1 MGNNRIVIFGAAGFI
16 GYHLALAL
24 AKNEQCEVVLVD
36 NFVRSEFDSELK
48 TLISSANCKF
58 IEADAR
64 DAQLLEELIKPGDV
78 VYNLVAFN
86 GTDNFYEV
94 PSDVISHSALT
105 GINIA
110 RVCATKK
117 VKKYYYFGSSESYA
131 GGIENSWVPLPTP
144 EKVPFVISDPS
155 NPRWSYAISKQ
166 IGEMACYANGSQY
179 GLDFLIFRI
188 HNIYGPRMGFDHVVP
203 DLIRKFAKGDG
214 TVLGPDQTRSFLYI
228 DDAIKLI
235 LELSIKSEA
244 GDMTETLI
252 NIGSDSEVRIQE
264 IADILKSLINP
275 ALELVSQEAPAG
287 SVARRK
293 PDLTLLRKYLSFN
306 PLSITEGL
314 VRTKQD
320 YFQNNRF

>member
-1 MGNNRIVIFGAAGFI
+1 LGNNRIVIFGAAGFI

-36 NFVRSEFDSELK
+36 NFVRSEFDSEFK
-48 TLISSANCKF
+48 TLISRANCKF

-203 DLIRKFAKGDG
+203 DLIRKFAQGDG

>member
-1 MGNNRIVIFGAAGFI
+1 MENNRIVIFGAAGFI
-16 GYHLALAL
+16 GFHLAAAL
-24 AKNEQCEVVLVD
+24 SKNQKSELVLVD
-36 NFVRSEFDSELK
+36 NFVRSEFDFEFREL
-48 TLISSANCKF
+48 TNQENCEF

-64 DAQLLEELIKPGDV
+64 DAQFLEGLIKSGDV

-203 DLIRKFAKGDG
+203 DLIKKFAQGNG
-214 TVLGPDQTRSFLYI
+214 TVLGPNQTRSFLYI
-228 DDAIKLI
+228 DDAIQLI
-235 LELSIKSEA
+235 LQLATKSEA
-244 GDMTETLI
+244 GGITESVI

-264 IADILKSLINP
+264 VAEILKNLINP
-275 ALELVSQEAPAG
+275 NLELVSQEAPAG

-293 PDLTLLRKYLSFN
+293 PDLTLLREHLSFN
-306 PLSITEGL
+306 PLSIAEGL
-314 VRTKQD
+314 ARTKQD
-320 YFQNNRF
+320 YFQNDRI

>member
-1 MGNNRIVIFGAAGFI
+1 M
-16 GYHLALAL
+16 AL
-24 AKNEQCEVVLVD
+24 AKNQKTELVLVD
-36 NFVRSEFDSELK
+36 NFVRSEFDSEFIE
-48 TLISSANCKF
+48 LINQANCEF

-64 DAQLLEELIKPGDV
+64 DVKILEQIIKPEDIV
-78 VYNLVAFN
+78 FNLIAFN
-86 GTDNFYEV
+86 GTGNFYEV
-94 PSDVISHSALT
+94 PSDVIAHSALT

-117 VKKYYYFGSSESYA
+117 IKSYYYFGSSESYA

-166 IGEMACYANGSQY
+166 IGEMACYANSFQF
-179 GLDFLIFRI
+179 GLNFLIFRI
-188 HNIYGPRMGFDHVVP
+188 HNIYGPKMGFDHVVP

-235 LELSIKSEA
+235 VELTIKFEA
-244 GDMTETLI
+244 GGITENVI
-252 NIGSDSEVRIQE
+252 NIGNDLEIRIQE
-264 IADILKSLINP
+264 VAEILRNLINP
-275 ALELVSQEAPAG
+275 DLKLVYKEAPAG
-287 SVARRK
+287 SVTRRK
-293 PDLTLLRKYLSFN
+293 PDLTLLREYLSFN
-306 PLSITEGL
+306 PLSITDGL
-314 VRTKQD
+314 ARTKQD

>member
-1 MGNNRIVIFGAAGFI
+1 MANNRIVIFGAAGFI
-16 GYHLALAL
+16 GFHLAAAL
-24 AKNEQCEVVLVD
+24 AKNQKSELVLVD
-36 NFVRSEFDSELK
+36 NFVRSEFDSEFK
-48 TLISSANCKF
+48 ELINKPNCEF
-58 IEADAR
+58 IEVDAR
-64 DAQLLEELIKPGDV
+64 DVKILEQIIKPEDV
-78 VYNLVAFN
+78 VFNLIAFN
-86 GTDNFYEV
+86 GTGNFYEV

-110 RVCATKK
+110 LVCATKK
-117 VKKYYYFGSSESYA
+117 VKSYYYFGSSESYA

-166 IGEMACYANGSQY
+166 IGEMACHANGFQH
-179 GLDFLIFRI
+179 GLNFLIFRI

-228 DDAIKLI
+228 DDAVKLI
-235 LELSIKSEA
+235 LDLAIKFEA
-244 GDMTETLI
+244 GAITENVI
-252 NIGSDSEVRIQE
+252 NIGTDSEIRIE
-264 IADILKSLINP
+264 EVAEILKNLINP
-275 ALELVSQEAPAG
+275 DLNLVSQDAPAG

-293 PDLTLLRKYLSFN
+293 PDLGVLRKYLSFN

-314 VRTKQD
+314 ALTKQD
-320 YFQNNRF
+320 YFQNQRF

>member
-1 MGNNRIVIFGAAGFI
+1 LGNNRIVIFGAAGFI

>member
-36 NFVRSEFDSELK
+36 NFVRSEFDSEFK
-48 TLISSANCKF
+48 TLISRANCKF

>member
-16 GYHLALAL
+16 GFHLALAL
-24 AKNEQCEVVLVD
+24 SKNENSELVLVD
-36 NFVRSEFDSELK
+36 NFVRSEFDSDFK
-48 TLISSANCKF
+48 SLISSANCEF

-64 DAQLLEELIKPGDV
+64 DEKFLERIIKSGDV
-78 VYNLVAFN
+78 VYNLIAFN
-86 GTDNFYEV
+86 GTGNFYEV

-110 RVCATKK
+110 RICAIKN

-155 NPRWSYAISKQ
+155 NARWSYAISKQ

-203 DLIRKFAKGDG
+203 DLIRKFARGDG
-214 TVLGPDQTRSFLYI
+214 KVLGPDQTRSFLFI
-228 DDAIKLI
+228 EDAIKLI

-244 GDMTETLI
+244 GAVHESVI

-264 IADILKSLINP
+264 VAEILKGLINP
-275 ALELVSQEAPAG
+275 TLELVSEEAPVG

-293 PDLTLLRKYLSFN
+293 PDIGLLKKYVSFN
-306 PLSITEGL
+306 PIPMAEGL
-314 VRTKQD
+314 ALTKLD

>member
-203 DLIRKFAKGDG
+203 DLIRKFAQGDG

>member
-1 MGNNRIVIFGAAGFI
+1 MENNRIVIFGAAGFI
-16 GYHLALAL
+16 GFHLAVAL
-24 AKNEQCEVVLVD
+24 SKNQKSELVLVD
-36 NFVRSEFDSELK
+36 NFVRSEFDSEFREL
-48 TLISSANCKF
+48 TNQENCEF

-64 DAQLLEELIKPGDV
+64 DAQFLEGLIKSGDV

-203 DLIRKFAKGDG
+203 DLIKKFTQGNG
-214 TVLGPDQTRSFLYI
+214 TVLGPNQTRSFLYI
-228 DDAIKLI
+228 DDAIQLI
-235 LELSIKSEA
+235 LQLATKSEA
-244 GDMTETLI
+244 GGITESVI

-264 IADILKSLINP
+264 VAEILKNLINP
-275 ALELVSQEAPAG
+275 NLELVSQEAPVG

-293 PDLTLLRKYLSFN
+293 PDLTLLREHLSFN
-306 PLSITEGL
+306 PLSIAEGL
-314 VRTKQD
+314 ARTKQD
-320 YFQNNRF
+320 YFQNDRI

>member
-36 NFVRSEFDSELK
+36 NFVRSEFDSEFK
-48 TLISSANCKF
+48 TLISRANCKF

-64 DAQLLEELIKPGDV
+64 DAQLLEEVIKPGDV

-203 DLIRKFAKGDG
+203 DLIRKFAQGDG

-235 LELSIKSEA
+235 LELSIKSET

-264 IADILKSLINP
+264 VADILKSLINP

>member
-16 GYHLALAL
+16 GFHLAAAL
-24 AKNEQCEVVLVD
+24 AKNQKSQLVLVD
-36 NFVRSEFDSELK
+36 IFVRSEFDSEFRE
-48 TLISSANCKF
+48 LINKENCEF

-64 DAQLLEELIKPGDV
+64 DEKSLDQIIKPGDI
-78 VYNLVAFN
+78 VYNLIAFN
-86 GTDNFYEV
+86 GTDNFYKT

-105 GINIA
+105 GITLA
-110 RVCATKK
+110 RICARKK

-155 NPRWSYAISKQ
+155 NVRWSYAISKQ

-179 GLDFLIFRI
+179 GLNFLIFRI
-188 HNIYGPRMGFDHVVP
+188 HNIYGPRMGFDHAVP
-203 DLIRKFAKGDG
+203 DLIRKFARGDG
-214 TVLGPDQTRSFLYI
+214 KVLGPDQTRSFLFI

-244 GDMTETLI
+244 GSVHESVI

-264 IADILKSLINP
+264 VAEILKALINP
-275 ALELVSQEAPAG
+275 TLDLISEEAPIG
-287 SVARRK
+287 SVSRRK
-293 PDLTLLRKYLSFN
+293 PDISLLRKYVSFN
-306 PLSITEGL
+306 PVPISEGL
-314 VRTKQD
+314 ALTKLD
-320 YFQNNRF
+320 YFENNRF

>member
-16 GYHLALAL
+16 GFHLASAL
-24 AKNEQCEVVLVD
+24 AKNEHSELVLVD
-36 NFVRSEFDSELK
+36 NFVRSEFDTDFK
-48 TLISSANCKF
+48 TLVSRANCKF

-64 DAQLLEELIKPGDV
+64 DAQFLEELIKPGDV

-203 DLIRKFAKGDG
+203 DLIRKFAQGNG

-228 DDAIKLI
+228 DDAIELI

-244 GDMTETLI
+244 GDITETLI

-264 IADILKSLINP
+264 VADILKSLINP

-293 PDLTLLRKYLSFN
+293 PDLTLLREYLSFN

-314 VRTKQD
+314 ARTKQD

>member
-16 GYHLALAL
+16 GFHLASAL
-24 AKNEQCEVVLVD
+24 AKNEHSELVLVD
-36 NFVRSEFDSELK
+36 NFVRSEFDTDFK
-48 TLISSANCKF
+48 TLISRANCKF

-64 DAQLLEELIKPGDV
+64 DAQFLEELIKPGDV

-203 DLIRKFAKGDG
+203 DLIRKFAQGNG

-228 DDAIKLI
+228 DDAIELI

-244 GDMTETLI
+244 GDITETLI
-252 NIGSDSEVRIQE
+252 NIGSDAEVRIQE
-264 IADILKSLINP
+264 VAEILKNLINP
-275 ALELVSQEAPAG
+275 NLELVSQEAPAG

-293 PDLTLLRKYLSFN
+293 PDLTLLRAHLSFN

-314 VRTKQD
+314 ARTKQD
-320 YFQNNRF
+320 YFQNDRI

>member
-1 MGNNRIVIFGAAGFI
+1 LGNNRIVIFGAAGFI

-24 AKNEQCEVVLVD
+24 AKNEQCELVLVD
-36 NFVRSEFDSELK
+36 NFVRSDFDSEFK
-48 TLISSANCKF
+48 TLISRANCKF
-58 IEADAR
+58 TEADAR

-166 IGEMACYANGSQY
+166 IGEMACYANSSQY

-203 DLIRKFAKGDG
+203 DLIRKFAQGDG

-235 LELSIKSEA
+235 LELSSKSEA

-264 IADILKSLINP
+264 VADILKSLINP

-293 PDLTLLRKYLSFN
+293 PDLTLLRKYLSIN

-314 VRTKQD
+314 ARTKQD

>member
-1 MGNNRIVIFGAAGFI
+1 LGNNRIVIFGAAGFI

-36 NFVRSEFDSELK
+36 NFVRSEFDSEFK
-48 TLISSANCKF
+48 TLISRANCKF

>member
-16 GYHLALAL
+16 GFHLALAL
-24 AKNEQCEVVLVD
+24 AKNEHSELVLVD
-36 NFVRSEFDSELK
+36 NFVRSEFDTDFK
-48 TLISSANCKF
+48 TLVSRANCKF

-64 DAQLLEELIKPGDV
+64 DAQFLEELIKPGDV

-203 DLIRKFAKGDG
+203 DLIRKFAQGNG

-228 DDAIKLI
+228 DDAIELI

-244 GDMTETLI
+244 GDITETLI
-252 NIGSDSEVRIQE
+252 NIGSDAEVRIQE
-264 IADILKSLINP
+264 VAEILKNLINP
-275 ALELVSQEAPAG
+275 NLELVSQEAPAG

-293 PDLTLLRKYLSFN
+293 PDLTLLRAHLSFN

-314 VRTKQD
+314 ARTKQD
-320 YFQNNRF
+320 YFQNDRI